1 VEDRLLTALR
11 EHPGAFLSG
20 EALSRASGVSR
31 AAIWKQIEKL
41 REEGY
46 KITAQ
51 PHLGYRLVAPPDR
64 LIPEELSWG
73 LTTAVVG
80 RRLSS
85 YAATDSTMD
94 VAHRLVAAG
103 EPEGH
108 AVFAESQARG
118 RGRLGRTWQS
128 PAGQGIYVSVI
139 LRPAVSLASAPLLTL
154 LAAVALVE
162 TIRETAGLEARIKW
176 PNDVLLGDRKVA
188 PRSGTPVDG
197 DGYRKVA
204 GILTELHA
212 ELNRVRAAILG
223 IGLNVNTPRTALPKF
238 ATSLA
243 AARGARCDRLAVARG
258 LLTALD
264 RWYGDFTRHGPSR
277 LLAAWRDASMT
288 LGRRVRVACQDRSV
302 DGQAVD
308 VGDDGTLIV
317 RTDTGRK
324 ETITAGEVL
333 IVR

>member
-1 VEDRLLTALR
+1 MEDRLLTALR
-11 EHPGAFLSG
+11 EQAGAFLSG
-20 EALSRASGVSR
+20 EELSRASGVSR

-41 REEGY
+41 RDEGY
-46 KITAQ
+46 KIAAQ

-64 LIPEELSWG
+64 LIPEELQWG
-73 LTTAVVG
+73 LTTTVVG

-108 AVFAESQARG
+108 AIFAETQARG

-128 PAGQGIYVSVI
+128 PAGQGVYVSVI
-139 LRPAVSLASAPLLTL
+139 LRPSLTPASAPLLTL

-162 TIRETAGLEARIKW
+162 AIRDTVGLDARIKW
-176 PNDVLLGDRKVA
+176 PNDVLLGEK
-188 PRSGTPVDG
+188 
-197 DGYRKVA
+197 KVA

-212 ELNRVRAAILG
+212 ELNQVRAAILG
-223 IGLNVNTPRTALPKF
+223 IGLNVNTPRSALPKF

-243 AARGARCDRLAVARG
+243 IERGERCDRLAVARG

-264 RWYGDFTRHGPSR
+264 RQYAEFRRHGPGR
-277 LLAAWRDASMT
+277 LLAAWQAASMT
-288 LGRRVRVACQDRSV
+288 LGRRVRVACQDRAV
-302 DGQAVD
+302 DGQATGVSAE
-308 VGDDGTLIV
+308 GALLV
-317 RTDTGRK
+317 RTDTGRV
-324 ETITAGEVL
+324 ETVTAGEVL
-333 IVR
+333 ILR